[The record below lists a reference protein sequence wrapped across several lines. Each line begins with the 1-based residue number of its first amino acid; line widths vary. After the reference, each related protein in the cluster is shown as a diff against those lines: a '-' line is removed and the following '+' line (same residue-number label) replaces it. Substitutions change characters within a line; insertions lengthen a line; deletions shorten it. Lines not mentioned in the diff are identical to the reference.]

1 MFTDCGQLEE
11 VSMWFPSGCYNKAQ
25 IWLKERI
32 HLVGIIG
39 FVVGVIQ
46 VKIVRILLIHWQKL
60 II

>member
-1 MFTDCGQLEE
+1 
-11 VSMWFPSGCYNKAQ
+11 MWFPSGCYNKAQ